1 MTSASLFI
9 TITAAV
15 PKAVWAWTN
24 PSKSIRTSVQTL
36 LKKKGKYKKVHQYI
50 GKDTF
55 NRKKIDLNIST
66 PNSIKI
72 NGYSS

>member
-1 MTSASLFI
+1 M
-9 TITAAV
+9 
-15 PKAVWAWTN
+15 
-24 PSKSIRTSVQTL
+24 SVQTL

>member
-36 LKKKGKYKKVHQYI
+36 LKEKGKNKKVHQYVST
-50 GKDTF
+50 DTVEKE
-55 NRKKIDLNIST
+55 R
-66 PNSIKI
+66 
-72 NGYSS
+72 

>member
-1 MTSASLFI
+1 M
-9 TITAAV
+9 
-15 PKAVWAWTN
+15 
-24 PSKSIRTSVQTL
+24 SVQTL

-55 NRKKIDLNIST
+55 NRKKIYLNIST